1 MTDIAFI
8 VCFLLLLAFGV
19 YIGFLVG
26 NWGGEHAV
34 TAREYWAY
42 NILAVVGCALAVGFI
57 AWPVMLYAVPLGFLP
72 GCITGLK
79 MGFGESSGFWKPIDR
94 FFNINKAH
102 RETAERGTGAA
113 RRQRKRTGASA
124 PDVISVANDAPA
136 ASSQT
141 GKHAGAA
148 NGKHRKKR

>member
-1 MTDIAFI
+1 MTDLAFI
-8 VCFLLLLAFGV
+8 ICFLLLLAFGV

-26 NWGGEHAV
+26 NWGGERAV

-42 NILAVVGCALAVGFI
+42 NILAVAGCALLVGLV
-57 AWPVMLYAVPLGFLP
+57 ALPVMLYAVPLGFLP

-94 FFNINKAH
+94 FFNINRAH

-113 RRQRKRTGASA
+113 RRQRKRSGEAA
-124 PDVISVANDAPA
+124 PDVISVADRTPG
-136 ASSQT
+136 ASA
-141 GKHAGAA
+141 HAGQRTAA
-148 NGKHRKKR
+148 TNSKLRKKR